1 MKKLSFKLSLIT
13 CAVAFASISVSA
25 EEDYISDEELFTDD
39 EFENAIVV
47 KDPLEPINRVTFK
60 FNDFVYENVL
70 DPVASGYQWITPD
83 PVEKGASNFFKNLRF
98 PIRAASNL
106 LQGRL
111 DGAWVETGRFA
122 INSTVGILGVNT
134 PADSFE
140 GFEPIPPEEF
150 GQVLGAWG
158 VSEGPYIVIP
168 FLGPS
173 NLRDAIGLVGD
184 ASLDP
189 IREPLSLIDN
199 WDWEWQFAVG
209 TTELIVASP
218 TLLDGY
224 KKLKGS
230 AIDPYS
236 SVKNGYTQ
244 SRRAKI
250 AE

>member
-1 MKKLSFKLSLIT
+1 MKTLSYKSLLGFFALSLVGSL
-13 CAVAFASISVSA
+13 AQA
-25 EEDYISDEELFTDD
+25 EEEFISDEELFGDD
-39 EFENAIVV
+39 GFEESIVV
-47 KDPLEPINRVTFK
+47 KDPLESINRVTFK

-70 DPVASGYQWITPD
+70 DPVAAGYQWVTPD
-83 PVEKGASNFFKNLRF
+83 PVEKGARNFFRNIRY
-98 PIRAASNL
+98 PIRGISNL

-134 PADSFE
+134 PADNVE
-140 GFEPIPPEEF
+140 GFEPIPAEEF

-173 NLRDAIGLVGD
+173 NLRDAVGLLGD
-184 ASLDP
+184 AAMDP
-189 IREPLSLIDN
+189 IREPISLIDDL
-199 WDWEWQFAVG
+199 DWEWEFGIG
-209 TTELIVASP
+209 TTEFLVASP

-224 KKLKGS
+224 KQLKGT

-244 SRRAKI
+244 FRRAKI